1 MLIGSIIVVIAV
13 IGIIISTS
21 GCMSNTASNSALNSS
36 SDAAHSAATNS
47 TSASSISHASDEL
60 VVNVY
65 SHTGEPKAGFDPIL
79 GWGCGHVNFEPL
91 IQSTL
96 FKSAD
101 DGSMINDLATGYSVS
116 PDGRTWTVNIR
127 DDAKFTDGEKLTAQ
141 DVAFTFNTAIG
152 SNSELDM
159 SNLENAKAINDTAVE
174 FKLKEPQSSFIWRL
188 RYVGIVPEHAYKKE
202 TYGANPVGSGPYKLI
217 QWDKGQQVILELNEN
232 YYGKKPFFKKITMLF
247 LDKETAF
254 AAAKSGDVD
263 IAEVDINHANQTID
277 GYNLMS
283 LPSSRAF
290 GVSFPM
296 QYNIG
301 KKSLKGDPIG
311 NNVTADIAIRK
322 ALNTGIDRK
331 AILEGVLYGK
341 GDVEYTGVDQRPF
354 GNPEA
359 RIKDSNLEEAK
370 KILED
375 AGWKDN
381 DGDGIRE
388 KNGTKAEFS
397 LYYSAAD
404 QTRQALSVAVSE
416 QAKKL
421 GIKINL
427 VGTNWDEI
435 YANQYSSTVLYAY
448 SSIDTFNLYL
458 QYHSKEADDAYKN
471 PGLYSNP
478 VVDKY
483 METALRSSD
492 QDQAMQNW
500 KLAAYDGTTGFGP
513 AGDATWL
520 WLVTMDYLYM
530 VDNTLDIGTPQ
541 KNAGSDI
548 LGNIYEWTRIDAT
561 NSTSK

>member
-1 MLIGSIIVVIAV
+1 LPILSIIAIIAV
-13 IGIIISTS
+13 VGIISSIS
-21 GCMSNTASNSALNSS
+21 GCLSGSMQSSELDSASNSETGSPSDSASNSS
-36 SDAAHSAATNS
+36 
-47 TSASSISHASDEL
+47 TSQASEEL

-65 SHTGEPKAGFDPIL
+65 SHTGEPEAGFDPLL

-101 DGSMINDLATGYSVS
+101 DGSIINDLATGYSVS
-116 PDGRTWTVNIR
+116 PDGKTWTVNVR
-127 DDAKFTDGEKLTAQ
+127 DDVKFTDGEKLTAE

-159 SNLENAKAINDTAVE
+159 SNLENATAINDTAVE
-174 FKLKEPQSSFIWRL
+174 FKLKEPQSSFVWRL
-188 RYVGIVPEHAYKKE
+188 RYVGIVPAHAYTKE
-202 TYGANPVGSGPYKLI
+202 TYGSNPIGSGPYKLV
-217 QWDKGQQVILELNEN
+217 QWNKGQQAIFELNED

-263 IAEVDINHANQTID
+263 IAEIDINHANQTVNE
-277 GYNLMS
+277 YNLIS
-283 LPSSRAF
+283 LPASRAF

-296 QYNIG
+296 QYNTG
-301 KKSLKGDPIG
+301 NKSLSGDPIG

-322 ALNTGIDRK
+322 ALNIGIDRK

-341 GDVEYTGVDQRPF
+341 GDVEYTGVDQREF
-354 GNPEA
+354 GNPQA
-359 RIKDSNLEEAK
+359 KITDSNPEEAE
-370 KILED
+370 KILEE
-375 AGWKDN
+375 AGWKDS

-388 KNGTKAEFS
+388 KDGTKAEFD
-397 LYYSAAD
+397 LYYSSSD

-435 YANQYSSTVLYAY
+435 YANQYSSAVLYAY
-448 SSIDTFNLYL
+448 SSIDTFNLYM
-458 QYHSKEADDAYKN
+458 QYHTKEADDTYRN

-478 VVDKY
+478 VVDEY
-483 METALRSSD
+483 LETALRSSD
-492 QDQAMQNW
+492 QDQATKYWQ
-500 KLAAYDGTTGFGP
+500 LAAYDGKTGYGP
-513 AGDATWL
+513 AGEATWL
-520 WLVTMDYLYM
+520 WLVTMDYLYS
-530 VDNTLDIGTPQ
+530 VDETIDIGTPQ